1 MNDELLSGKSV
12 CKCFHCPSLLGLRTL
27 RWSGADEGD
36 DVITAS
42 RREITRLDASLILLL
57 LDGAHLG
64 EEGQTPRVFRFS
76 TLHYLARDRAGKGN
90 KDGVEENGLNMK
102 T

>member
-1 MNDELLSGKSV
+1 MTSCSRENQFANGFISP
-12 CKCFHCPSLLGLRTL
+12 HCSSTF
-27 RWSGADEGD
+27 RWSGADDCD

-57 LDGAHLG
+57 LDGANLG
-64 EEGQTPRVFRFS
+64 EEGQTPRVFRFP
-76 TLHYLARDRAGKGN
+76 TLHYLARDRAGNGN
-90 KDGVEENGLNMK
+90 KDGVKENGLNMK